1 MRLLTKLI
9 VQGLAALLPIA
20 LTIYVIRWL
29 AVTGEEW
36 LGGLLR
42 EILPEGAYKTG
53 MGVGLG
59 LLVVIAVGIL
69 CNALIVRRVL
79 HLIDRISAKITLV
92 KTIYGS
98 VNDLMSYFSQ
108 GGAKNKK
115 LSKPVLVTVAPGID
129 TLGVLTRDA
138 VPELGRPDL
147 TAVYIPMSYGIGGLT
162 VLVPSAALKPV
173 DMSIEE
179 ALRFAVTAGMTAD
192 KLSTSTSASA

>member
-1 MRLLTKLI
+1 MRLISKLI
-9 VQGLAALLPIA
+9 LQGLAALLPIA

-29 AVTGEEW
+29 AVSGEEW

-42 EILPEGAYKTG
+42 EILPDGAYRTG

-79 HLIDRISAKITLV
+79 HLIDRISAKIPLV

-108 GGAKNKK
+108 GGRKEK

-129 TLGVLTRDA
+129 VLGVLTRDT
-138 VPELGRPDL
+138 VPELGCADL
-147 TAVYIPMSYGIGGLT
+147 TAVYLPMSYGIGGLT
-162 VLVPSAALKPV
+162 VLVPPAALKPV
-173 DMSIEE
+173 EMSIEE

-192 KLSTSTSASA
+192 KLEASAKA